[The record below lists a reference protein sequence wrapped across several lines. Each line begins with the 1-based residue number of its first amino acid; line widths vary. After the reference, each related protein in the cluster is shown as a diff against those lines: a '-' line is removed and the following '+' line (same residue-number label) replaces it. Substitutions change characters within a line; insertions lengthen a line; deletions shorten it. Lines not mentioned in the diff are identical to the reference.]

1 MKTSNLLLLLAAGAG
16 VAFVMAGSGSS
27 GSGPT
32 LTRLKPNRLSFVDV
46 GETYLLEVEDVPD
59 AILAMAQPDGS
70 LPLDSVIVNTVH
82 DMATEGEAFIDENGR
97 LVLPVTFLSPSE
109 KAEDVQL
116 LWGLGTPFP
125 VGSFNINART
135 EAASM
140 GRRRLTGR
148 RVGHHHELVRV
159 PGVV

>member
-16 VAFVMAGSGSS
+16 VAFVMSGSGQ
-27 GSGPT
+27 SGPT

-46 GETYLLEVEDVPD
+46 GETYFLEIEDVPD
-59 AILAMAQPDGS
+59 AILAMADSNGE
-70 LPLDSVIVNTVH
+70 LPLDSVAVNTVH
-82 DMATEGEAFIDENGR
+82 DMRTEREAFIEDGK
-97 LVLPVTFLSPSE
+97 LILPVTFLSPSE

-116 LWGLGTPFP
+116 LWTVGTPFP
-125 VGSFNINART
+125 IAAFNINARA

-148 RVGHHHELVRV
+148 RVGHYHESVRV